1 MAEKAIYFSS
11 YNEIEKRASFNS
23 EQEISPDNFKSL
35 VGMYRFDENVIC
47 QVRTKKGICHQKH
60 KNGWLGITNDG
71 VEALIGGHCASE
83 YFKADNS
90 FRLEKKRVE
99 SEIERRLAV
108 EKLRGY
114 IFGEK
119 DYPNEVACLRT
130 NLISAR
136 KILDSFYK
144 SFPNSV
150 LRFIDDAQR
159 NQNWIINVDVGTEIQ
174 RTIKKDGE
182 EEVITFYEWTPD
194 TIGRLKPII
203 PTRDIISLINKVK
216 ELAESYGEVCAQNI
230 DDIKT
235 PKLKKYVERLSEKED
250 YATLYDKYKA
260 LIENFIKPGNLDS
273 LIYVCDDEEE
283 QFLTVKAIMSMTG
296 AKVSSDGHIK
306 LRLRRIHDRYKQQF
320 NGKKIRKNQKSS
332 LYKHR

>member
-47 QVRTKKGICHQKH
+47 QVRTKRNLPSKTQ
-60 KNGWLGITNDG
+60 NGWLGITNDG

-119 DYPNEVACLRT
+119 
-130 NLISAR
+130 
-136 KILDSFYK
+136 
-144 SFPNSV
+144 
-150 LRFIDDAQR
+150 
-159 NQNWIINVDVGTEIQ
+159 
-174 RTIKKDGE
+174 
-182 EEVITFYEWTPD
+182 IT
-194 TIGRLKPII
+194 
-203 PTRDIISLINKVK
+203 
-216 ELAESYGEVCAQNI
+216 
-230 DDIKT
+230 
-235 PKLKKYVERLSEKED
+235 
-250 YATLYDKYKA
+250 
-260 LIENFIKPGNLDS
+260 
-273 LIYVCDDEEE
+273 
-283 QFLTVKAIMSMTG
+283 
-296 AKVSSDGHIK
+296 
-306 LRLRRIHDRYKQQF
+306 
-320 NGKKIRKNQKSS
+320 
-332 LYKHR
+332 

>member
-108 EKLRGY
+108 E
-114 IFGEK
+114 
-119 DYPNEVACLRT
+119 
-130 NLISAR
+130 
-136 KILDSFYK
+136 
-144 SFPNSV
+144 
-150 LRFIDDAQR
+150 
-159 NQNWIINVDVGTEIQ
+159 
-174 RTIKKDGE
+174 
-182 EEVITFYEWTPD
+182 
-194 TIGRLKPII
+194 
-203 PTRDIISLINKVK
+203 
-216 ELAESYGEVCAQNI
+216 
-230 DDIKT
+230 
-235 PKLKKYVERLSEKED
+235 
-250 YATLYDKYKA
+250 
-260 LIENFIKPGNLDS
+260 
-273 LIYVCDDEEE
+273 
-283 QFLTVKAIMSMTG
+283 
-296 AKVSSDGHIK
+296 
-306 LRLRRIHDRYKQQF
+306 
-320 NGKKIRKNQKSS
+320 
-332 LYKHR
+332 